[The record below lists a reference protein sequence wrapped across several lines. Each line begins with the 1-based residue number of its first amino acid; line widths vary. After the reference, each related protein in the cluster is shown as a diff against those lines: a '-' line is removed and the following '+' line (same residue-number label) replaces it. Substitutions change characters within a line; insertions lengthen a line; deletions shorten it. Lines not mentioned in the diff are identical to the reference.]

1 MAIPARLQ
9 IDFSGDSVDLVSD
22 GLQKMLS
29 VFLGSCTL
37 RQFVAVLLRQVQ
49 ELYDAARDVQRY
61 RTLYEAEGVNLD
73 ALGRIVGQDR
83 ALWQYS
89 ESGYMHFDIEG
100 QSYDQL
106 PWWCIYAPLEEYI
119 RADDN
124 EFATAILSRIVKN
137 HTLVAS
143 VPEITSLIQL
153 FIDTNVSFVKVGP
166 NTVQLFLPDGID
178 TAAIYFLTHYTNDVR
193 VDETYRVPY
202 PVTLSFD
209 ETMYFITPNPLHF
222 DRDYPLQWDNATWA
236 VGVPLSKY

>member
-9 IDFSGDSVDLVSD
+9 VDFGDGQDLINA
-22 GLQKMLS
+22 GLQKMLA
-29 VFLGSCTL
+29 VFYDACTL
-37 RQFVAVLLRQVQ
+37 RMFVAVLLEQVQ
-49 ELYDAARDVQRY
+49 QLYDAAREVQRY

-89 ESGYMHFDIEG
+89 EDGYMHFDIEG
-100 QSYDQL
+100 QGFDQL
-106 PWWCIYAPLEEYI
+106 PWWCFRAPLEVYI

-124 EFATAILSRIVKN
+124 EFSTAILSRIVKN

-143 VPEITSLIQL
+143 IPEITALIQL
-153 FIDTNVSFVKVGP
+153 LLDTDVSFVKTGP
-166 NTVQLFLPDGID
+166 NTVQLTMPDGID
-178 TAAIYFLTHYTNDVR
+178 KAAIYFLTYYTNDVR

-209 ETMYFITPNPLHF
+209 DIMIFMPPNPFHF
-222 DRDYPLQWDNATWA
+222 DRDYPLQWDQAEWA
-236 VGVPLSKY
+236 VGVMFPRY